1 MKFVEWLFFVGC
13 GSIAIL
19 FLYKGG
25 DIEQFQSKA
34 TNFKMKQ
41 VTYTERPVI
50 PVCPEHWLVN
60 AAEAPDYKYSSDFN
74 ISIGSIIAKL
84 GTNSIKCSDFG
95 TVDYTSDDYTYDDC
109 DYVEDTDK
117 EDSIVSFVLE
127 EVFSNAHGFCY
138 NIVHDPD
145 RIYDWKIPI
154 QISLKYDDSIPSDKL
169 PDALNVYLTSY
180 DNYHGA
186 IFGTWMEGN
195 ELYKRFLRVRLQIKN
210 CKIEHNR
217 ETRVV

>member
-1 MKFVEWLFFVGC
+1 MKFAEWIFYVGC

-19 FLYKGG
+19 FVYKGG

-34 TNFKMKQ
+34 TNFKMEQ
-41 VTYTERPVI
+41 VLYTKRPVI
-50 PVCPEHWLVN
+50 TVCPEHWLEN
-60 AAEAPDYKYSSDFN
+60 NKDYKYSTDFN
-74 ISIGSIIAKL
+74 ISIGSSIAKL
-84 GTNSIKCSDFG
+84 GTNSIKCSNFG
-95 TVDYTSDDYTYDDC
+95 VPDGADYYTYDDC
-109 DYVEDTDK
+109 DYVEDSDK
-117 EDSIVSFVLE
+117 EDSTVSFVLE
-127 EVFSNAHGFCY
+127 EVFSNGHGFCY

-145 RIYDWKIPI
+145 RIYDWKVPI

-169 PDALNVYLTSY
+169 PGALNVYITSY